1 MAPARFESVCEGG
14 EQIRYGRL
22 RLRLPGHQG
31 RSLIGA
37 SWSSMTSGLFKQGS
51 KRLPGSTLPPCQH
64 AQGGNDE
71 QRRPDH
77 LPAGESGE
85 LSIPSGWRQITST
98 ATLMRITT
106 SDSRLRT
113 GLRPRSTPPHSPPK
127 AVRIGRSGAFSAG
140 SRAPA
145 ALRSGVTINIRKP
158 ARQKF
163 EMLDQARETRQAFA
177 SVRIKIDAAIV
188 GEALAVTHTVATHA
202 HIPSTTAGVRHS
214 PRGRRWAIAAASARR
229 LALRLRICTIGH
241 GPYRHHLRDQSSPQL
256 AGPPMLLYYYVGAFP
271 DRGPPLGREPQAKEY
286 CSLGSWR
293 SVY

>member
-64 AQGGNDE
+64 AQDGNDE

-127 AVRIGRSGAFSAG
+127 AVRIGTIRCFFSGLTCARRSQVRRDDQYPQARAAKVRDAG
-140 SRAPA
+140 SSARNAPGVCFGTHQDRRRDSRRSPRRHAHRCDPCAYSFDDRRRA
-145 ALRSGVTINIRKP
+145 ALAEGSPLGNRSRFCTEIG
-158 ARQKF
+158 
-163 EMLDQARETRQAFA
+163 A
-177 SVRIKIDAAIV
+177 SLANLYHWAWSLSPSPPRPVIAAS
-188 GEALAVTHTVATHA
+188 LAV
-202 HIPSTTAGVRHS
+202 
-214 PRGRRWAIAAASARR
+214 
-229 LALRLRICTIGH
+229 
-241 GPYRHHLRDQSSPQL
+241 
-256 AGPPMLLYYYVGAFP
+256 
-271 DRGPPLGREPQAKEY
+271 
-286 CSLGSWR
+286 GSGQQR
-293 SVY
+293 